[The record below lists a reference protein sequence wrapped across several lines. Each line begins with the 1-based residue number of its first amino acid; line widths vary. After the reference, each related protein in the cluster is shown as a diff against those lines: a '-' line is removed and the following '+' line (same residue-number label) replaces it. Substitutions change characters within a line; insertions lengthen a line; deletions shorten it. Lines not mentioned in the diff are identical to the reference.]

1 VNTKAQI
8 QADLIKALKEKD
20 DLKLQTLRLLANAI
34 HNDEI
39 AKKTELSET
48 EIIIA
53 IKREVKKR
61 KEAAEGFKAG
71 DRMEQSA
78 KETAEAG
85 ILEAYLPPAMNEDEV
100 SKIIDEEIANHPGE
114 KVGQIIGWVMKRVGA
129 GADGGMVAKLVNN
142 KLQ

>member
-1 VNTKAQI
+1 MKSQI
-8 QADLIKALKEKD
+8 QADLIEALKQRN

-34 HNDEI
+34 HNEEI
-39 AKKTELSET
+39 AKQTTLTEA
-48 EIIIA
+48 EIVTV

-71 DRMEQSA
+71 GRAEQSE

-85 ILEAYLPPAMNEDEV
+85 ILTVYLPAAMSEAEIDQ
-100 SKIIDEEIANHPGE
+100 IITEEIANHPGE
-114 KVGQIIGWVMKRVGA
+114 KVGQIIGFVMKRVGS
-129 GADGGMVAKLVNN
+129 GADGATVARLVNS